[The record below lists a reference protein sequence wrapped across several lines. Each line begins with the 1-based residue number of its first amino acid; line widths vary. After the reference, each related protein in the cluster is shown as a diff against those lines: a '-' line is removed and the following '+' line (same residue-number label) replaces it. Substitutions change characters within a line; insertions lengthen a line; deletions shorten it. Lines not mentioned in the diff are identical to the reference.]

1 LTSSAI
7 EVLVSVDRYAGETLR
22 RQIEDQLRRAIRSGT
37 LKRGARIASTRDLAR
52 QLGVSRPV
60 VVEAY
65 AQLAAEG
72 YLEIRQGS
80 VPRVSP
86 CVGPCREPSVKP
98 QSVTSGPHVD
108 FRTRSPDLAA
118 FPRAEWL
125 RSVRNALARMPNEE
139 LDYGDP
145 RGTDA
150 LRRALADYLG
160 RVRGLVAD
168 ADRIMIV
175 NGYAQGRVLV
185 CRALAAS
192 GIKRVAVEDPCQT
205 SLPGSVKVAGL
216 SIIPIL
222 VDRDG
227 IRVDALVRSDAEAV
241 FLTPAHQ
248 FPTGAVMSGER
259 RAAVLSWLRDRKAIA
274 LEDDYDAEYRY
285 DRAPVGALQA
295 LEPARIIYG
304 GTASKTLAPALRL
317 GWLVVPPSLLEAVA
331 REQSNADW
339 GAPRIDQHAFADFL
353 ERGEL
358 DRHLR
363 RQRVVYRERRDTL
376 LRALD
381 KFLPEA
387 TVVGISA
394 GLHATVGLPPTDDE
408 LAIKEEAARRGIA
421 VSTMRSNRVR
431 PRGGPPTLLLGYA
444 NVSEA
449 SIGVGVKELAAAVR
463 AARKNDGHRRA

>member
-1 LTSSAI
+1 MTSSSI
-7 EVLVSVDRYAGETLR
+7 EVLASVDRYAGETLR
-22 RQIEDQLRRAIRSGT
+22 RQIEDQLRRAIRGGT
-37 LKRGARIASTRDLAR
+37 LKRGARVASTRDLAR

-65 AQLAAEG
+65 AQLASEG
-72 YLEIRQGS
+72 YLEIQQGK
-80 VPRVSP
+80 VPRVSR
-86 CVGPCREPSVKP
+86 CVGPCREPEAKP
-98 QSVTSGPHVD
+98 LSVTSGPNVD

-118 FPRAEWL
+118 FPRGEWL
-125 RSVRNALARMPNEE
+125 RSMRNALSKMPNEE
-139 LDYGDP
+139 LDYGEP

-160 RVRGLVAD
+160 RVRGLVVD
-168 ADRIMIV
+168 SEHIVIV

-192 GIKRVAVEDPCQT
+192 GIKRVAIEDPCQT
-205 SLPGSVKVAGL
+205 SMPGAVKVAGL
-216 SIIPIL
+216 TIIPVP

-227 IRVDALVRSDAEAV
+227 IRVDVLERSDAEAV
-241 FLTPAHQ
+241 FMTPAHQ

-259 RAAVLSWLRDRKAIA
+259 RAAVLAWLRARKAIA

-295 LEPARIIYG
+295 LEPGRIIYG
-304 GTASKTLAPALRL
+304 GTSSKTLAPALRL
-317 GWLVVPPSLLEAVA
+317 GWLVVPPSLLEAVT
-331 REQSNADW
+331 REQRNADW

-394 GLHATVGLPPTDDE
+394 GLHATVGLPATDSE
-408 LAIKEEAARRGIA
+408 RAIQEEASRRGIA
-421 VSTMRSNRVR
+421 VGVMGNNRVR
-431 PRGGPPTLLLGYA
+431 PKTGSPTLLLGYA

-449 SIGVGVKELAAAVR
+449 SIRVGVKELAAAVR
-463 AARKNDGHRRA
+463 AARKRQS

>member
-1 LTSSAI
+1 MTSSSVEI
-7 EVLVSVDRYAGETLR
+7 LVSVNRHSGETMR
-22 RQIEDQLRRAIRSGT
+22 RQIEDQLRRAIRAGA
-37 LKRGARIASTRDLAR
+37 LKRGSRLASTRDLAR
-52 QLGVSRPV
+52 QLDVSRPV

-72 YLEIRQGS
+72 YLEIRQGA
-80 VPRVSP
+80 VARVS
-86 CVGPCREPSVKP
+86 CCAGPTREKSVKP
-98 QSVTSGPHVD
+98 TSVTTGPHVD

-125 RSVRNALARMPNEE
+125 RSVRNALATMPNEE

-145 RGTDA
+145 RGTDV

-160 RVRGLVAD
+160 RVRGLVTD
-168 ADRIMIV
+168 AERIVVV
-175 NGYAQGRVLV
+175 NGFAQGRVLV
-185 CRALAAS
+185 CRALAAT
-192 GIKRVAVEDPCQT
+192 GITRVAIEDPCQVA
-205 SLPGSVKVAGL
+205 LPVSARNAGL
-216 SIIPIL
+216 TVIPVP

-227 IRVDALVRSDAEAV
+227 IRVDVLARSDAEAV

-259 RAAVLSWLRDRKAIA
+259 RAALLAWLREKKAMV

-295 LEPARIIYG
+295 FEPGRIIYG

-331 REQSNADW
+331 REQRFSDW
-339 GAPRIDQHAFADFL
+339 GASRVEQHAFADFL
-353 ERGEL
+353 ERGAL

-363 RQRVVYRERRDTL
+363 RRRVVYRERRDAL
-376 LRALD
+376 LGAID
-381 KFLPEA
+381 KSLPEA
-387 TVVGISA
+387 TVLGISA
-394 GLHATVGLPPTDDE
+394 GLHATVGLPDADDE
-408 LAIKEEAARRGIA
+408 YAIQKEASRRGIA
-421 VSTMRSNRVR
+421 VSVMRDNCVKF
-431 PRGGPPTLLLGYA
+431 RGQPTLLLGYA

-449 SIGVGVKELAAAVR
+449 SIRVGVKELAAAVR
-463 AARKNDGHRRA
+463 AARRKR